1 MARPRQ
7 DGFPTW
13 KPRRVTVQ
21 KIKSDNLKERYKA
34 LRNASSNF
42 IKRKDVRNYILSKYN
57 NRCYICGSSC
67 DLQVDHIIS
76 VYKFA
81 TEKLE
86 PFLLNSEDNL
96 AAICKKCNSAKRPD
110 L

>member
-1 MARPRQ
+1 MARPKQ
-7 DGFPTW
+7 DGFPEW
-13 KPRRVTVQ
+13 KPQRNTIQ
-21 KIKSDNLKERYKA
+21 KITSDNFKERYKT

-42 IKRKDVRNYILSKYN
+42 VKRADVRNYILSKYGN
-57 NRCYICGSSC
+57 KCYICGSSD

-81 TEKLE
+81 ANKMN
-86 PFLLNSEDNL
+86 PFTLNSEENL
-96 AAICKKCNSAKRPD
+96 AAICQKCNSAKQPD